1 MTENMENQNDRKHWN
16 DRWKQQMVQ
25 WQAECLR
32 LMEEAEALTDQAEA
46 LVALIELAKS
56 QIKRDPPD

>member
-1 MTENMENQNDRKHWN
+1 MMENMEDQNDRKDWN
-16 DRWKQQMVQ
+16 DRWTRQMVE

-32 LMEEAEALTDQAEA
+32 LLEEAEALTTQAEA
-46 LVALIELAKS
+46 LVALIALAKS